1 MNLRNCAIVDKQ
13 HVQRDDAVLH
23 VKIVLPSAAHLKHHR
38 VRADILEGFAHH
50 AARNRAR
57 RTHRLRPKRAIAY
70 F

>member
-23 VKIVLPSAAHLKHHR
+23 VKIVLSIFFHIKHHR
-38 VRADILEGFAHH
+38 VCADILERLAHH

-57 RTHRLRPKRAIAY
+57 RTDCLYSKCMFAY